1 MMLPH
6 LIAFEWRYHT
16 RRLTFALVV
25 SVLCFMAF
33 MMARTGFQANGL
45 PVNAPYPVM
54 QSFGLLSLWMLF
66 TQTIFTVN
74 GVLRDDEH
82 RMRELVLSRP
92 VGRAQLVV
100 TRYLGLVLAGF
111 TAFSLAA
118 GLLMVIPLVMP
129 SPGDPVAP
137 LRVASYLSPLFT
149 LILPTL
155 LFVSAVLALIAG
167 VARTAI
173 ATYVGGIV
181 LFALYMVT
189 ALLVDSPMFAGA
201 APATPESLARAA
213 WLDPFGMS
221 AYFDQTRY
229 WTPLERTTQL
239 VQWRGRYL
247 GNRVVW
253 LLITAAVLGLAYR
266 IVPLGHRARA
276 VRTAG
281 PGSSASRW
289 WRALR
294 GRTTRVA
301 RHATAAA
308 PQSVYIPVPP
318 TLRSTPHLAQLVRFE
333 WQQLLG
339 SWLFRVVL
347 LLFAVVTL
355 IEALSSLK
363 AGEYGTRILATSGR
377 LADAA
382 PIGVFG
388 TMVLLFFAADV
399 MWRERILRVDGL
411 VDGTPTSSASL
422 LIAKFAALAAIPV
435 VIAVTGLLVAVGVHL
450 ASGGQPI
457 KPTVYLA
464 SFWYEVYPLLLL
476 AAAVLLLHLVMP
488 NRWVAML
495 LSVLLVAF
503 IQQGDAMGAEH
514 PMWRFTAAPRVRYS
528 DLDGFGPATRSFA
541 AFMAW
546 WTTVAALLL
555 SGAWMVWRRG
565 TDLGFVRR
573 LVGGWQRGR
582 GAARARY
589 AVGVWAVVAG
599 GVGAALLVS
608 TRRAEAWQ
616 SSADGMRWK
625 ADYERA
631 YRRLDGVA
639 QPGITHVDVRVDFEP
654 TQRLAR
660 VRGVLTLR
668 NQTTQPID
676 TVWLTVKRD
685 VQNAR
690 FSIPGATIVRAD
702 ARFGVRTVALG
713 RALAPGDS
721 VHLTWELTLDRGGVR
736 AQSADIDVAANGS
749 HLTMLE
755 FLPTLGYRATYE
767 LIDPRERQQ
776 MQLGAGT
783 AAMHELS
790 AIDSLVAQQHREGV
804 SPPWYTVHA
813 VVSTSDDQWP
823 LAPGDRVREWNDA
836 GRRYAEYVVD
846 RPIPPRFAVNS
857 GRYAVVRAA
866 HRGVAIELW
875 YHPSHAANVERIL
888 AATTR
893 TLDVM
898 RARFHPYAL
907 RTLRLIEIPNGW
919 PFGAFAMPG
928 VVYLTENRGMLTDPR
943 TEDVD
948 LLTRRVAHE
957 VAHQWWGHTVDPLN
971 VRGASTIVES
981 LAKDAEAQ
989 VVASLHGA
997 DAVVPMLAYDHDRY
1011 LAGRANESGGEHTLV
1026 TVRDQSHLVYGKGA
1040 LAMHALR
1047 IALGD
1052 SAVDGVL
1059 RTLLS
1064 REGGPSGVATAL
1076 ELRGLLRDA
1085 AGTDTDRALVDEWF
1099 LHRVIHDLRADT
1111 ASAVADGA
1119 HGYRLHAEFRAE
1131 RVVTDSV
1138 GERVS
1143 AADGERLEVAV
1154 YGAGARA
1161 DTLLRRDVVPVRAG
1175 RLVYDVVVGELPG
1188 RVEIDPRLLR
1198 IDRERSNN
1206 TRRVTVRRE
1215 AAPVVH

>member
-1 MMLPH
+1 
-6 LIAFEWRYHT
+6 
-16 RRLTFALVV
+16 LVV

-294 GRTTRVA
+294 ERTTRVA
-301 RHATAAA
+301 RARHRCCSAVSVRTGATHAPVNTASRAAGPIRMAATA
-308 PQSVYIPVPP
+308 
-318 TLRSTPHLAQLVRFE
+318 RLVAV
-333 WQQLLG
+333 
-339 SWLFRVVL
+339 SCVL

-457 KPTVYLA
+457 EPTVYLA

-514 PMWRFTAAPRVRYS
+514 PMWRFTAAPR
-528 DLDGFGPATRSFA
+528 G
-541 AFMAW
+541 
-546 WTTVAALLL
+546 ALLR
-555 SGAWMVWRRG
+555 S
-565 TDLGFVRR
+565 RR
-573 LVGGWQRGR
+573 LRASDPIVCRVHGLVDDRR
-582 GAARARY
+582 RTAAEWR
-589 AVGVWAVVAG
+589 V
-599 GVGAALLVS
+599 
-608 TRRAEAWQ
+608 
-616 SSADGMRWK
+616 
-625 ADYERA
+625 
-631 YRRLDGVA
+631 DGVA
-639 QPGITHVDVRVDFEP
+639 T
-654 TQRLAR
+654 
-660 VRGVLTLR
+660 R
-668 NQTTQPID
+668 NGP
-676 TVWLTVKRD
+676 
-685 VQNAR
+685 
-690 FSIPGATIVRAD
+690 
-702 ARFGVRTVALG
+702 
-713 RALAPGDS
+713 
-721 VHLTWELTLDRGGVR
+721 GVR
-736 AQSADIDVAANGS
+736 APTGRRMATGVAAPRAHDTRWECGRW
-749 HLTMLE
+749 
-755 FLPTLGYRATYE
+755 LP
-767 LIDPRERQQ
+767 
-776 MQLGAGT
+776 
-783 AAMHELS
+783 
-790 AIDSLVAQQHREGV
+790 
-804 SPPWYTVHA
+804 
-813 VVSTSDDQWP
+813 
-823 LAPGDRVREWNDA
+823 
-836 GRRYAEYVVD
+836 
-846 RPIPPRFAVNS
+846 
-857 GRYAVVRAA
+857 
-866 HRGVAIELW
+866 
-875 YHPSHAANVERIL
+875 
-888 AATTR
+888 
-893 TLDVM
+893 
-898 RARFHPYAL
+898 
-907 RTLRLIEIPNGW
+907 
-919 PFGAFAMPG
+919 
-928 VVYLTENRGMLTDPR
+928 
-943 TEDVD
+943 
-948 LLTRRVAHE
+948 
-957 VAHQWWGHTVDPLN
+957 
-971 VRGASTIVES
+971 
-981 LAKDAEAQ
+981 
-989 VVASLHGA
+989 VAS
-997 DAVVPMLAYDHDRY
+997 
-1011 LAGRANESGGEHTLV
+1011 
-1026 TVRDQSHLVYGKGA
+1026 
-1040 LAMHALR
+1040 
-1047 IALGD
+1047 
-1052 SAVDGVL
+1052 
-1059 RTLLS
+1059 
-1064 REGGPSGVATAL
+1064 
-1076 ELRGLLRDA
+1076 
-1085 AGTDTDRALVDEWF
+1085 
-1099 LHRVIHDLRADT
+1099 
-1111 ASAVADGA
+1111 
-1119 HGYRLHAEFRAE
+1119 
-1131 RVVTDSV
+1131 
-1138 GERVS
+1138 
-1143 AADGERLEVAV
+1143 
-1154 YGAGARA
+1154 ARRCWS
-1161 DTLLRRDVVPVRAG
+1161 RRDVLRRGSPPPTACAG
-1175 RLVYDVVVGELPG
+1175 RPTTSA
-1188 RVEIDPRLLR
+1188 R
-1198 IDRERSNN
+1198 IADSTVSHSPVSRTWTCAWTSSRRSGWRAYAASSRCAIRPHSRSTPYGSRSNVTCR
-1206 TRRVTVRRE
+1206 TRASPFPARRSFGRMRGLVCALWRWGGRWRRAIRCTSPLSSRSI
-1215 AAPVVH
+1215 AAVCGRSLPTSTWPQTAVI